1 MKTVLNWK
9 DSITGLLSGTNLDNV
24 NNLNGCLERASRSL
38 IQTVK
43 CPEATGRQLYSIY
56 DRIYDYPAPLSIF
69 GGSLIDFRPQ
79 GINRSM
85 NDYNYKLPI
94 EQFDRTKAVLPNGYS
109 LTFEWNKGVGIFR
122 VSQRASK
129 QGIVLDHLQDA
140 TGWTAGGNA
149 SGLATDNTVYYESP
163 ASLRFN
169 LSAGG
174 SQGTLTKTIS
184 SSDLTNYIG
193 TGVVFIAVELPTAS
207 NFTSIGVK
215 LGSDASNYYSM
226 SNTTGFL
233 GAWTSGEFLIIAL
246 DTAMATKVGTPVL
259 TAMDYCQVFFNYNGT
274 AQVNVRLGNI
284 FIALPSLH
292 EMIFASSAIFMAS
305 GQAPLSTI
313 TTVDDSILL
322 SDSAYTLLE
331 HFGALEVAFQIS
343 GGAATA
349 MTQQEEKKLFDPIN
363 GLVSLYRADN
373 PSQEIRTT
381 GSWYDD

>member
-1 MKTVLNWK
+1 MKTVANLK

-24 NNLNGCLERASRSL
+24 NNLNGCLERATRSL
-38 IQTVK
+38 VQIVK
-43 CPEATGRQLYSIY
+43 CPEATGRQLYSVY
-56 DRIYDYPAPLSIF
+56 DRVYNYPAPLSIF

-79 GINRSM
+79 GITRSM

-94 EQFDRTKAVLPNGYS
+94 EQFDRTKATLPNGYN

-122 VSQRASK
+122 VSQRQSA
-129 QGIVLDHLQDA
+129 QGIVLDHLQDT

-174 SQGTLTKTIS
+174 SQGTLTKAIT
-184 SSDLTNYIG
+184 SSDLTSYIG
-193 TGVVFIAVELPTAS
+193 TGVVFIAVELPTAL

-233 GAWTSGEFLIIAL
+233 GAWTSGEFIIIAL
-246 DTAMATKVGTPVL
+246 DTATASKTGTPVL
-259 TAMDYCQVFFNYNGT
+259 TAMDYCQVFFNYDGT
-274 AQVNVRLGNI
+274 AQVNVRLGAI
-284 FIALPSLH
+284 FISLPSLH
-292 EMIFASSAIFMAS
+292 EMIFTSSAVFMATGS
-305 GQAPLSTI
+305 APLSTI

-331 HFGALEVAFQIS
+331 HFGSLEVAFQIS
-343 GGAATA
+343 GGSATA
-349 MTQQEEKKLFDPIN
+349 MTQMEHEKLYDPMN
-363 GLVSLYRADN
+363 GLIALYRADN

-381 GSWYDD
+381 GEWYSD